1 MAVVGGEV
9 GVEREVDE
17 VFPSSFCLPLAP
29 CLSML
34 SSSQQG
40 WPSRFPP
47 FSPCRSIEQYVLVKR
62 AAAAESESFPARQK
76 QRQGGIERGACP
88 SEFLSLFVCLFA
100 ASSSSHRA
108 SKKEFPMFVHAL
120 LRGRSLVFLVAS
132 RAPGTR
138 TQSLCES
145 AQAEGGFECS
155 SLGGEEGGSSFSS
168 SLVAGKQKSKKK
180 PTPLTAFRSR
190 ARRLQ
195 PLDAPFIALARPR
208 EHPRLS
214 RARLFGKKR
223 RAHHAGKGGERM
235 LVFLREKKQTPFA
248 RPVRERKK
256 GTARRQRRG
265 NLPSPPPL
273 PPPPAGTANSK
284 GERSWLLS
292 PQLPHLPADDDD
304 RGQHVPQAGQGPV
317 PARDVAERRRG
328 GLQAVDERQ
337 HRLHPFGRH
346 CRLCLVVLSPGAHE
360 SGEKGGTARKER
372 GPGKSLLLSLL
383 LLLLL
388 LSGQKSFELRAV
400 QESRKM
406 RGFFSGS
413 SLFFLTSAPSNS
425 PLSPLFSFL
434 HAFPSSKALALSSLR
449 SQLASLSR

>member
-88 SEFLSLFVCLFA
+88 SELLSLFVCLFA

-120 LRGRSLVFLVAS
+120 LRGRSLVLLVAS

-180 PTPLTAFRSR
+180 PTPLNAFRSR

-208 EHPRLS
+208 EHPL
-214 RARLFGKKR
+214 
-223 RAHHAGKGGERM
+223 
-235 LVFLREKKQTPFA
+235 
-248 RPVRERKK
+248 
-256 GTARRQRRG
+256 
-265 NLPSPPPL
+265 
-273 PPPPAGTANSK
+273 
-284 GERSWLLS
+284 
-292 PQLPHLPADDDD
+292 
-304 RGQHVPQAGQGPV
+304 
-317 PARDVAERRRG
+317 
-328 GLQAVDERQ
+328 
-337 HRLHPFGRH
+337 
-346 CRLCLVVLSPGAHE
+346 
-360 SGEKGGTARKER
+360 
-372 GPGKSLLLSLL
+372 
-383 LLLLL
+383 
-388 LSGQKSFELRAV
+388 
-400 QESRKM
+400 
-406 RGFFSGS
+406 
-413 SLFFLTSAPSNS
+413 
-425 PLSPLFSFL
+425 
-434 HAFPSSKALALSSLR
+434 
-449 SQLASLSR
+449 

>member
-88 SEFLSLFVCLFA
+88 SELLSLFVCLFA

-120 LRGRSLVFLVAS
+120 LRGRSLVLLVAS

-180 PTPLTAFRSR
+180 T
-190 ARRLQ
+190 
-195 PLDAPFIALARPR
+195 DAAHCIP
-208 EHPRLS
+208 LS
-214 RARLFGKKR
+214 RAPPPASR
-223 RAHHAGKGGERM
+223 RSLYRARTASRTSASKQSAS
-235 LVFLREKKQTPFA
+235 LREKKTSTSRGKRRRADVGFPSRKEANPIRAAGQGEEKRDGATPK
-248 RPVRERKK
+248 ERKPP
-256 GTARRQRRG
+256 
-265 NLPSPPPL
+265 LPSPSAAAAGGHSKFKRGAQLAPL
-273 PPPPAGTANSK
+273 TPAPS
-284 GERSWLLS
+284 
-292 PQLPHLPADDDD
+292 
-304 RGQHVPQAGQGPV
+304 
-317 PARDVAERRRG
+317 PARR
-328 GLQAVDERQ
+328 
-337 HRLHPFGRH
+337 
-346 CRLCLVVLSPGAHE
+346 
-360 SGEKGGTARKER
+360 
-372 GPGKSLLLSLL
+372 
-383 LLLLL
+383 
-388 LSGQKSFELRAV
+388 
-400 QESRKM
+400 
-406 RGFFSGS
+406 
-413 SLFFLTSAPSNS
+413 
-425 PLSPLFSFL
+425 
-434 HAFPSSKALALSSLR
+434 
-449 SQLASLSR
+449 